1 MYGENCSWDHQISGS
16 PLYEMYSILTDNHLT
31 YNFQLTVKSN
41 LKVEVSC
48 YNDKAGSWEPLLEP
62 VECDSGYK
70 PYDLCVE
77 VGILLL

>member
-1 MYGENCSWDHQISGS
+1 MEKCGSDHQISEYPFVGD
-16 PLYEMYSILTDNHLT
+16 IQCLTDNHLT
-31 YNFQLTVKSN
+31 FNFQLTVKSN